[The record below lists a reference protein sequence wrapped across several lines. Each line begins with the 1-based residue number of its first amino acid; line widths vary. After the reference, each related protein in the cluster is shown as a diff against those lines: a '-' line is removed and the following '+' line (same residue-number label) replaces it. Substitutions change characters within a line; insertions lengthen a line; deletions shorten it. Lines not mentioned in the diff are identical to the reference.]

1 MNIYLIN
8 GRPRAGKDTFVQ
20 YCQQHSGDSYIWNVS
35 TVDKVKEAATILG
48 WDGEKTSE
56 MRYFLSDLKDLSEKY
71 LNSSY
76 NYILDT
82 IARAE
87 KVGNVGAI
95 FIHCREPNQL
105 RELKDK
111 LNAKCILVYHN
122 REDTEEEL
130 TNHADI
136 DVYLFS
142 GYDITI
148 DNSGT
153 LEDLREKAIEFL
165 QKEGI
170 V

>member
-1 MNIYLIN
+1 MKIYLIN

-20 YCQQHSGDSYIWNVS
+20 YCQHHSVDNYIWNIS
-35 TVDKVKEAATILG
+35 TVDKVKEAAKILG
-48 WDGEKTSE
+48 WNGEKTPE
-56 MRYFLSDLKDLSEKY
+56 MRRFLSDLKDLAEEH

-87 KVGNVGAI
+87 QIGRVSAI
-95 FIHCREPNQL
+95 FVHCREPEQL
-105 RELKDK
+105 RKFKEK
-111 LNAKCILVYHN
+111 LNAKCILVYTD
-122 REDTEEEL
+122 REDIEEEL

-136 DVYLFS
+136 EVNLFG

-148 DNSGT
+148 NNSGS
-153 LEDLREKAIEFL
+153 LEDLERLSLEFL